1 MTNNSNSQSQQKP
14 TEILAAEIIKFTED
28 IDCLHT
34 TLPLAMRLVGTLRKD
49 TGDKFT
55 KFIDEHAT
63 DKTEKGKGII
73 TYTLNIEDVRTSDN
87 LERQHRNFHNAYRL
101 IPRHFVIS
109 LVSQYDSFL
118 GKIIRFIY
126 SAKPEML
133 NSSEKSLLYTDL
145 MSFDSIQSAMEYL
158 IEKEIENV
166 IRKSHSEQFEWLTN
180 KLKTSFNK
188 NLKSWPTFIELT
200 ERRNLFVHCD
210 GKVSSQYIKVCTENK
225 CKIDPS
231 IEAGDELNVP
241 NAYFEE
247 AYCCIYEIGVKLA
260 QVIWRRLYSNELESP
275 DENINNIAYGLIDRG
290 EYDLA
295 IRLLDF
301 FTEKHIKHASEND
314 RLMLI
319 INKAQAYK
327 WIKNEERCCEI
338 LNSEDWTAYEDKFK
352 IGVTVLRD
360 DFKSAYKLMKH
371 LKHNPDF
378 HRAFYKD
385 WPIFK
390 KLRREEKFKD
400 VYKEC
405 YDEDFRIKKS
415 TEEKIDDDKNL
426 SVKNRG

>member
-1 MTNNSNSQSQQKP
+1 MADNFNPQSTQKP

-28 IDCLHT
+28 IECLHT
-34 TLPLAMRLVGTLRKD
+34 TLPLTMGLVGILQKD

-55 KFIDEHAT
+55 KFIDEYAT
-63 DKTEKGKGII
+63 DQTEKEKGII
-73 TYTLNIEDVRTSDN
+73 TYTLNIEDVKTSDN
-87 LERQHRNFHNAYRL
+87 LKRQHRNFHNAYRL

-126 SAKPEML
+126 SAKPEKL
-133 NSSEKSLLYTDL
+133 NSSEKSLRYTDL

-158 IEKEIENV
+158 IEKEIESV
-166 IRKSHSEQFEWLTN
+166 IRKSHSEQFEWLTT
-180 KLKTSFNK
+180 KLKNPFNK

-225 CKIDPS
+225 CKINSS
-231 IEAGDELNVP
+231 IKAGDELNVP
-241 NAYFEE
+241 NTYFEE
-247 AYCCIYEIGVKLA
+247 AYRCIYEIGVKLA
-260 QVIWRRLYSNELESP
+260 QVIWRRLYRNELESA
-275 DENINNIAYGLIDRG
+275 DENINNITYGLIDRG

-295 IRLLDF
+295 IQLLDF
-301 FTEKHIKHASEND
+301 FTEKHIKHASENN
-314 RLMLI
+314 RLMLT

-327 WIKNEERCCEI
+327 WLKNEKKCCEI
-338 LNSEDWTAYEDKFK
+338 LNLEDWTASEDKFK
-352 IGVTVLRD
+352 IGVTVLRN
-360 DFKSAYKLMKH
+360 DFNSAYDYMKR
-371 LKHNPDF
+371 LKHNPEF

-405 YDEDFRIKKS
+405 YDEDFRIEKS
-415 TEEKIDDDKNL
+415 TEEKDDKNL
-426 SVKNRG
+426 TKR